1 MLIDDF
7 QSDLYDYIHK
17 QKLFFKNPA
26 FSSEEEYRF
35 VLKVDNEFSLDKD
48 SSDRKILSLDIRV
61 GASGIITPFIEW
73 KFKLDDKE
81 RLFKQI
87 TLAPMIESDLAEESF
102 KRFLAATVRQ
112 NIKIKQSSINLRF

>member
-1 MLIDDF
+1 MNRWY
-7 QSDLYDYIHK
+7 SYTTYGNNAEALYSI
-17 QKLFFKNPA
+17 
-26 FSSEEEYRF
+26 EYRGNRF

-48 SSDRKILSLDIRV
+48 SSDRKILSLDFRI